1 MSLTNPAN
9 AINHASIINAGRDL
23 NELVSGQPEWF
34 ISEDGRGPVEVNR
47 TEFDFSVAHGCLI
60 FSCWTEQGSRAWRI
74 TAWNWSGDK
83 LSLQTSRR
91 MGAEVT
97 TIALVPRASAKAL
110 VASIAAARQARCE
123 RLAHLVAQTSVCDF
137 RRSHHRL
144 KSVPLRQRACRTSP
158 DAPPRC
164 SPRVL

>member
-1 MSLTNPAN
+1 MSLTNPAKT
-9 AINHASIINAGRDL
+9 INPVVITDAGREL

-47 TEFDFSVAHGCLI
+47 TEFDFSVAHGRLI

-83 LSLQTSRR
+83 LTLKASRR

-97 TIALVPRASAKAL
+97 TIGLVPRASAKAL

-123 RLAHLVAQTSVCDF
+123 RIAHLVAQTWSVD
-137 RRSHHRL
+137 L
-144 KSVPLRQRACRTSP
+144 KLKTT
-158 DAPPRC
+158 D
-164 SPRVL
+164 

>member
-9 AINHASIINAGRDL
+9 AINHASITNASREL
-23 NELVSGQPEWF
+23 NELISGQPEWF
-34 ISEDGRGPVEVNR
+34 ISEDGRGLVEVNR
-47 TEFDFSVAHGCLI
+47 TEFDFSVAHGRLI

-83 LSLQTSRR
+83 LSLQARRR

-110 VASIAAARQARCE
+110 VASIAAARQARCDS
-123 RLAHLVAQTSVCDF
+123 LAHLVAQTLVCD
-137 RRSHHRL
+137 SSTDDHRL
-144 KSVPLRQRACRTSP
+144 KSVSLAKIE
-158 DAPPRC
+158 
-164 SPRVL
+164 